1 MVTIFIRFS
10 INFAFFKPSKGLQV
24 RHKKSR
30 TKMYLS
36 FLFLCKHVVERGNYF
51 QLNRS
56 QTNPVPH
63 MVNYS
68 LIRAY
73 DINLK

>member
-1 MVTIFIRFS
+1 
-10 INFAFFKPSKGLQV
+10 
-24 RHKKSR
+24 
-30 TKMYLS
+30 
-36 FLFLCKHVVERGNYF
+36 VERGNYF